1 MNREQNFT
9 NAKAT
14 AFTLAEVLITLG
26 IIGIVAAMTIPT
38 LINNYKK
45 KQTSVKLKRF
55 YSTINQA
62 IQLSEIDNGSVFT
75 WNKEDQALDEN
86 GDNISE
92 AQKNSSAQ
100 FYNTYLAPYI
110 KTVKLDDSDYKDYYK
125 RVYFLDGSMLD
136 LQNGDCVDFIYDT
149 NGNSAPNTEGK
160 DKFRFLLCLDKNLNK
175 FYHYLTPNKAFGS
188 YLQED
193 IDSRDKALSKCAD
206 DGRFCTVL
214 LEVYDNLEFKD
225 DYPYKL

>member
-1 MNREQNFT
+1 M
-9 NAKAT
+9 
-14 AFTLAEVLITLG
+14 ITLG
-26 IIGIVAAMTIPT
+26 IIGIVAAMTIST

-110 KTVKLDDSDYKDYYK
+110 KTVKLDDSD
-125 RVYFLDGSMLD
+125 
-136 LQNGDCVDFIYDT
+136 
-149 NGNSAPNTEGK
+149 
-160 DKFRFLLCLDKNLNK
+160 
-175 FYHYLTPNKAFGS
+175 
-188 YLQED
+188 LQED